1 MRYWSTTQNR
11 SVVVSALAAV
21 LVVYLVVVSFPRNI
35 ASTTNGVLPTTVNG
49 YTTEASKYAPTAAYE
64 QEAVDAALA
73 TVKSGAMTQLSK
85 PADKVLCVTFIQLSL
100 QSIENSVNNTA
111 GTETDCHWVY
121 LVYRHEITS
130 RDTLLSL
137 FQARLQG
144 VHGLSHEIL
153 FAPRRTEALAAVT
166 LQCQMLLQSKNYETY
181 KLEETCTQIGAAQHG
196 TASLTGNYN
205 HLVYPKV
212 VLFTMLLPKLTA
224 HTHVWIVD
232 GDISLEGFRVR
243 PFLQTARCAFSTP
256 ALVAQPLIAQ
266 STQTYKYFNLKSW
279 NALGSKQPT
288 NMRSS
293 TVGKKHQPPIAA
305 QTGFI
310 EIQVPLIESRF
321 FEWYILKV
329 VMPLAVPMHVLGADW
344 GFDEIFCRS
353 AQFYYAATIAAGD
366 GSLAESQGVGYT
378 SGTVSDA
385 VPDKRSVPSKAAR
398 NRANETG
405 GDTVNT
411 HLLRFLQRVP
421 TQCAVILP
429 QSDAGS
435 VQHGNSRETNALLG
449 YDTKKALND
458 HMRRIVRTAFPTFYM
473 VGKGPRADPLHPE
486 TKLKRSYEL
495 RAQCGGQ

>member
-1 MRYWSTTQNR
+1 
-11 SVVVSALAAV
+11 
-21 LVVYLVVVSFPRNI
+21 
-35 ASTTNGVLPTTVNG
+35 VNG

-85 PADKVLCVTFIQLSL
+85 PADKILCVTFIQLSL

-137 FQARLQG
+137 FQAHLQG
-144 VHGLSHEIL
+144 VHDLSHEIL
-153 FAPRRTEALAAVT
+153 FAPRRTEALAALT

-181 KLEETCTQIGAAQHG
+181 KLEETCTQIGTAQHG

-212 VLFTMLLPKLTA
+212 LLFTMLLPMLTA

-232 GDISLEGFRVR
+232 GDISLQGFRIK
-243 PFLQTARCAFSTP
+243 PFLQTARCSFSTP

-266 STQTYKYFNLKSW
+266 NTQTYKYFNLNSW
-279 NALGSKQPT
+279 SAQRGKQPG
-288 NMRSS
+288 NMRRSA
-293 TVGKKHQPPIAA
+293 VGKKHEPLIAA

-344 GFDEIFCRS
+344 GFDELFCRS
-353 AQFYYAATIAAGD
+353 AQFYHAATVTADD
-366 GSLAESQGVGYT
+366 GSLAELQSVRHK
-378 SGTVSDA
+378 SGTDSNTAADNWTIN
-385 VPDKRSVPSKAAR
+385 SKVAQ
-398 NRANETG
+398 NRASEKD
-405 GDTVNT
+405 GDKVNT
-411 HLLRFLQRVP
+411 RLLQFLQRVP
-421 TQCAVILP
+421 TQCAVVLP
-429 QSDAGS
+429 QSGAGS
-435 VQHGNSRETNALLG
+435 VQHENSRETNALLG

-473 VGKGPRADPLHPE
+473 VGKGPQADPLHPE
-486 TKLKRSYEL
+486 TKLKRSCEL
-495 RAQCGGQ
+495 RAQCSGQ